1 MRCCYY
7 FFFFCVALIFIVII
21 SPTASLAQA
30 ISEGLGTGQN
40 MRLSSETTLVPPAM
54 RPVSEQFFPLTEVE
68 QKQAVKQMMNTA
80 LQSGDSLLS
89 AFSLTKAAPKEY
101 PREFQ
106 FLAFYYTQAV
116 ASSVYSANPF
126 TGEVLGRLFGE
137 NQSKTTPSSA
147 LYVEQRIIPFFIYQP
162 KLFDGRAILRAAF
175 EIDWTWGDES
185 YLVGGN
191 RGGAFNGG
199 RVNIQTQNLELEL
212 LPGDNWTVNIGLQR
226 LFDTQYNPYRTFA
239 NTMLQTGYRLAFWG
253 SHATGITVRK
263 DEDYWRLKT
272 GYYVLYA
279 REPEQRNGVSLFEA
293 NTEFDIT
300 SEWRQ
305 GFSAWYLMDR
315 ANGQAGIPTINEG
328 LNSPLTEWNGT
339 FRFRFPYTN
348 PADLN
353 NRYEAD
359 IFWLGTFG
367 SYNPEF
373 QNGRLGGSMFAIANF
388 GTAYMFDQ
396 GAWLRAADIFGYAL
410 NGRVGYR
417 YGQTPDDLV
426 QLDVLYSSGD
436 ANGLNDKRY
445 SGVITGN
452 TWGFPGSIFVGH
464 GAYLVFPHGNVVN
477 RFIGA
482 VSDLSNLG
490 YGVTGGIFNV
500 SNDIIPH
507 KLSARLGT
515 AAAFSNVIPP
525 RGASMLPIDNF
536 IGWET
541 NARLVYQLGVFMSL
555 EFHAAHMWLGNY
567 YNSPRV
573 NGDILTKPVNPW
585 TTFLAFRWLMF

>member
-1 MRCCYY
+1 MIHHLPRRCIALALGMIT
-7 FFFFCVALIFIVII
+7 CVLSAH
-21 SPTASLAQA
+21 AQSLH
-30 ISEGLGTGQN
+30 EGAPSSS
-40 MRLSSETTLVPPAM
+40 MRLSPETTFITPTM
-54 RPVSEQFFPLTEVE
+54 RPGGSQGFFGQGLFGVSDDE
-68 QKQAVKQMMNTA
+68 QKRLLAI
-80 LQSGDSLLS
+80 DSTLTS
-89 AFSLTKAAPKEY
+89 VSFTKAAPKDY

-126 TGEVLGRLFGE
+126 TGEVIGRLFGD
-137 NQSKTTPSSA
+137 NQSKTTPGTSM
-147 LYVEQRIIPFFIYQP
+147 YVEQRIIPFFIYQP

-199 RVNIQTQNLELEL
+199 RVNIQTQNIELEL
-212 LPGDNWTVNIGLQR
+212 LPGDNWAINIGLQR
-226 LFDTQYNPYRTFA
+226 LFDTQYNPYRTLA

-253 SHATGITVRK
+253 SQATGITVRK

-272 GYYVLYA
+272 GYYILYA

-293 NTEFDIT
+293 NTELDLT
-300 SEWRQ
+300 PEWRQ

-328 LNSPLTEWNGT
+328 LNSPLNEWNGT
-339 FRFRFPYTN
+339 FRFRFPFAN

-359 IFWLGTFG
+359 IFWLGTYG
-367 SYNPEF
+367 SYNPEY
-373 QNGRLGGSMFAIANF
+373 QNGRLGASMFAIANL
-388 GTAYMFDQ
+388 GTANMYEQ
-396 GAWLRAADIFGYAL
+396 GAWKKGADIFGFAL
-410 NGRVGYR
+410 NGRMGYR
-417 YGQTPDDLV
+417 YGQTTDDV
-426 QLDVLYSSGD
+426 AQLDVLYSSGD
-436 ANGLNDKRY
+436 ANGINDKQY

-452 TWGFPGSIFVGH
+452 SWGFPGSIFVGH
-464 GAYLVFPHGNVVN
+464 GAYLVFPHGNVIN

-490 YGVTGGIFNV
+490 YGITGGILNV

-507 KLSARLGT
+507 KLSVRLG
-515 AAAFSNVIPP
+515 AAGAFSNVTPP
-525 RGASMLPIDNF
+525 RGTATLPIDNV
-536 IGWET
+536 IGAEA
-541 NARLVYQLGVFMSL
+541 NARVVYQLGVFMSL
-555 EFHAAHMWLGNY
+555 EFHAAYMWLGDY

-573 NGDILTKPVNPW
+573 NGNVTQKPANPW
-585 TTFLAFRWLMF
+585 TTFMAFRWLMF